1 MHVGER
7 QSRVAGR
14 DRRCKTPVEIRSSF
28 TSHSMSQPKSI
39 SEYRVALKAAEATIA
54 RLEGENARLKE
65 RVRKLE
71 GQVEAAQRAAKRQ
84 AAPFSRGSRKPS
96 GRRPGRHSGA
106 DHGRHAHRQAPER
119 VDEEVHAE
127 LPAACPHCGG
137 ELEECQEGWEQ
148 FQEELPEV
156 RALVTR
162 VSGKWARCTRC
173 GRRVRGRHPRQT
185 SEAIGAAAAQVGP
198 RALALACSLHTE
210 HGLSVRKT
218 TATMRELGIRLS
230 PGGLVQALARIGNRC
245 QLTYQALAAVV
256 RRSPVVSGDETSW
269 HVNGDGA
276 WLWIMTTEL
285 VTVYG
290 IREGRG
296 YEEAASLLS
305 PDYRGVLVRDGW
317 AVYTRFVEAEHQTC
331 LAHLLR
337 RCREMREV
345 TWGRGR
351 EVPNLVSGILK
362 DALVVRDR
370 HHAGDM
376 GDGDLAVTVVDLEAR
391 VGRLLARPAIV
402 HAGNRRLLKHL
413 GRERDHLFT
422 FLRHPELDVP
432 AANWRAEQGIRP
444 AVMIRK
450 TWGGNA
456 TWNGA
461 RTQECLMSVCR
472 TGRLQGV
479 DVIGALTEFQRQPAP
494 RLLPGLVL
502 PAPGPDR
509 GG

>member
-1 MHVGER
+1 
-7 QSRVAGR
+7 
-14 DRRCKTPVEIRSSF
+14 
-28 TSHSMSQPKSI
+28 MSQPKFI
-39 SEYRVALKAAEATIA
+39 SEYRMALKAAEAKVT
-54 RLEGENARLKE
+54 RLEAENAQLKE
-65 RVRKLE
+65 HVRKLE
-71 GQVEAAQRAAKRQ
+71 GQLEAAQRAGKRQ
-84 AAPFSRGSRKPS
+84 AAPFSRGKREPS
-96 GRRPGRHSGA
+96 GRPPGRRSGA
-106 DHGRHAHRQAPER
+106 EHGRHAHRQTPER
-119 VDEEVHAE
+119 VDEELFEE
-127 LPAACPHCGG
+127 LPEACPECGG
-137 ELEECQEGWEQ
+137 ELEECGESWEQ
-148 FQEELPEV
+148 YQEELPEI

-162 VSGKWARCTRC
+162 VSGKWARCRGC
-173 GRRVRGRHPRQT
+173 GRRVRGHHPRQT
-185 SEAIGAAAAQVGP
+185 SDATGAAAAQVGP
-198 RALALACSLHTE
+198 RALAFACSLHKE

-230 PGGLVQALARIGNRC
+230 PGGLVQAVARIGERC
-245 QLTYQALAAVV
+245 RPTYEALVEAV
-256 RRSPVVSGDETSW
+256 RQSPVVTGDETGW

-276 WLWIMTTEL
+276 WLWIMTTEM

-296 YEEAASLLS
+296 YEEAASLLGA
-305 PDYRGVLVRDGW
+305 DFAGVLVRDGW
-317 AVYTRFVEAEHQTC
+317 AIYPKFEEAEHQTC

-351 EVPNLVSGILK
+351 EVPNLVERILK
-362 DALVVRDR
+362 DALVLRD
-370 HHAGDM
+370 HHQAGEVD
-376 GDGDLAVTVVDLEAR
+376 DGELAIGVVELEAR
-391 VGRLLARPAIV
+391 IGRLLARPTIL

-413 GRERDHLFT
+413 DRERAHLFT

-432 AANWRAEQGIRP
+432 ATNWRAEQGIRP

-456 TWNGA
+456 TWKGA

-479 DVIGALTEFQRQPAP
+479 DVIGALTKLQCQRHLG
-494 RLLPGLVL
+494 LLPGLVL
-502 PAPGPDR
+502 PEPRLDR